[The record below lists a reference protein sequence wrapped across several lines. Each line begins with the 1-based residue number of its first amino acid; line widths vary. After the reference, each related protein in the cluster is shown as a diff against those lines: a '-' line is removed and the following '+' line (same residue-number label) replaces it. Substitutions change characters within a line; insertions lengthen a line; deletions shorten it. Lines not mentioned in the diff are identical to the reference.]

1 MENPYA
7 LGNSG
12 APQQPLVSDG
22 AFNRTLFALKETRP
36 WVRFMGILTAIGAAL
51 TGIGSVFALFAAAIG
66 NVGVGLAVLI
76 MAAYAFIAVVYG
88 FAAKFLLGYASAIS
102 RAEGTRNIED
112 VADAIELQKS
122 FWKLIG
128 TCTAIFL
135 VLYLVFIVVM
145 IFGAFAFLPRA

>member
-7 LGNSG
+7 LGNS
-12 APQQPLVSDG
+12 ATPPQPLVADG

-51 TGIGSVFALFAAAIG
+51 TGIGSVFALFVVAFGSA
-66 NVGVGLAVLI
+66 GLAVMI
-76 MAAYAFIAVVYG
+76 MACYAFIAVVYG

-102 RAEGTRNIED
+102 RAESTRNIED

-128 TCTAIFL
+128 ICTAIFL
-135 VLYLVFIVVM
+135 VLYLIVIVVM
-145 IFGAFAFLPRA
+145 VFGAFAFRA

>member
-7 LGNSG
+7 LGNCG

-36 WVRFMGILTAIGAAL
+36 WVRFMGVLTAIGAAL
-51 TGIGSVFALFAAAIG
+51 TGIGSVFALFAVAFGSA
-66 NVGVGLAVLI
+66 GLAVMI
-76 MAAYAFIAVVYG
+76 MACYAFIAVVYG

-102 RAEGTRNIED
+102 RAESSRNIED

-128 TCTAIFL
+128 ICTAIFL

-145 IFGAFAFLPRA
+145 IFGAFALRA

>member
-51 TGIGSVFALFAAAIG
+51 TGIGSVFALFVVAFGSA
-66 NVGVGLAVLI
+66 GLAVMI
-76 MAAYAFIAVVYG
+76 MACYAFIAVVYG

-102 RAEGTRNIED
+102 RAESTRNIED

-128 TCTAIFL
+128 ICTAIFL
-135 VLYLVFIVVM
+135 VLYLIVIVVM
-145 IFGAFAFLPRA
+145 VFGAFAFRA

>member
-12 APQQPLVSDG
+12 APQLPLVSDG

-51 TGIGSVFALFAAAIG
+51 TGIGSVFALFAVAFGSA
-66 NVGVGLAVLI
+66 GLAVMI
-76 MAAYAFIAVVYG
+76 MACYAFIAVVYG

-102 RAEGTRNIED
+102 RAESSRNIED

-128 TCTAIFL
+128 ICTAIFL

-145 IFGAFAFLPRA
+145 IFGAFALRA

>member
-51 TGIGSVFALFAAAIG
+51 TGIGSVFALFAVAFGSA
-66 NVGVGLAVLI
+66 GLAVMI
-76 MAAYAFIAVVYG
+76 MACYAFIAVVYG

-102 RAEGTRNIED
+102 RAESSRNIED

-128 TCTAIFL
+128 ICTAIFL

-145 IFGAFAFLPRA
+145 IFGAFALRA